1 MSITGVGIQEWR
13 QILTGPNKEEKQV
26 YSVSLNGEL
35 AKRLETAGARA
46 AMTPEALLE
55 QALKQYL
62 GREGPGDTVYLS
74 APADAMMKGIYKEA
88 TTIGEVKLHGDFG
101 LGTFNDLDGEMVL
114 LDGVAYQI
122 GTDGQT
128 SVVGDEVQTPFACAT
143 FFKPATV
150 EKIDEEI
157 DNQEF
162 MALLERIIPSENM
175 FYGIRIDGIFTQLK
189 MWSVPKQ
196 PDHGPITEVR
206 PAMFTFCDVDGTL
219 AGFYTPKFIKALSM
233 PGFHFHFLTGDRRH
247 GGHLKDCTLRSARI
261 SVQFISRLELHL
273 PSTID
278 FMTTDLV

>member
-1 MSITGVGIQEWR
+1 MTAPIE
-13 QILTGPNKEEKQV
+13 EEKQV
-26 YSVSLNGEL
+26 YSISLNEEL

-62 GREGPGDTVYLS
+62 SREGPGDAVYLS
-74 APADAMMKGIYKEA
+74 APADAMMKGIYKET

-114 LDGVAYQI
+114 LDGVAYRI
-122 GTDGQT
+122 KTDGQT
-128 SVVGDEVQTPFACAT
+128 CVVGDEVQIPFACAT
-143 FFKPATV
+143 FFNPASV
-150 EKIDEEI
+150 EKIDWEL

-175 FYGIRIDGIFTQLK
+175 FYGIRIDGTFSQLK
-189 MWSVPKQ
+189 MWSVPRQ
-196 PDHGPITEVR
+196 PDHRPITEVH
-206 PAMFTFCDVDGTL
+206 PAMFTFYDVDGTL

-247 GGHLKDCTLRSARI
+247 GGHLIECTLRDVRI
-261 SVQFISRLELHL
+261 GVQFISRLELNL
-273 PSTID
+273 PSTFD
-278 FMTTDLV
+278 FMTTDLD